1 VKFFIVLV
9 TLVLILFIPPQA
21 LGHVPVH
28 RWKQQEP
35 VLGHLHP
42 GHNQVLGHIRPPPG
56 QAPVHQL
63 RRKERPDHLCSSSD
77 THGPSAGG
85 FKPEMALIFPGGPAS
100 TKGSPRPDLQAQVA
114 QNYSILLIPSSRP
127 MNATY
132 EAFGPNSFYRG
143 SRKSTSLPR
152 SQVGIT
158 WRSLV
163 MAAEVTA

>member
-9 TLVLILFIPPQA
+9 TLVLILFIPQA
-21 LGHVPVH
+21 LGHVPVIAGSNENPSSATYIPDITKSWAIYGH
-28 RWKQQEP
+28 LQDKPQYISFDAKRGQIIYAPLLIPTGP
-35 VLGHLHP
+35 VLGALSQRWPLYFQEGQH
-42 GHNQVLGHIRPPPG
+42 RPRALQG
-56 QAPVHQL
+56 L
-63 RRKERPDHLCSSSD
+63 TSRP
-77 THGPSAGG
+77 
-85 FKPEMALIFPGGPAS
+85 
-100 TKGSPRPDLQAQVA
+100 RW
-114 QNYSILLIPSSRP
+114 P